1 MRDFCKAEVLWRKRR
16 GVWVKPWSM
25 RIFRGGGVGGEAEVE
40 VEVEVDMV
48 RVIVGMM
55 GGGLIGRSWG
65 LEERFLQQVIDPLR
79 MLSCVLW
86 KKLVGLMSCMT
97 YGIGSDVS

>member
-1 MRDFCKAEVLWRKRR
+1 MR
-16 GVWVKPWSM
+16 GV
-25 RIFRGGGVGGEAEVE
+25 GLGGEAAVE

-48 RVIVGMM
+48 QVIVGMM
-55 GGGLIGRSWG
+55 GGGVIGRIWG
-65 LEERFLQQVIDPLR
+65 LEERLLQKVIDPLR